1 MKKLTAILALSLSL
15 TLAASAAFAADGKT
29 LYAKCAGCHG
39 ADGAKTAQGNK
50 SIKGMSADAFTK
62 AMEGYKAKKF
72 GGPKKAL
79 MEGQAAALSPA
90 DIQALAA
97 YVSKL

>member
-1 MKKLTAILALSLSL
+1 MKKLVMVFIVSLSL
-15 TLAASAAFAADGKT
+15 ALAASGKT

-50 SIKGMSADAFTK
+50 PLKGLSADAFTK

-72 GGPKKAL
+72 GGPKKAI
-79 MEGQAAALSPA
+79 MEGLAASLSPA
-90 DIQALAA
+90 DVQALAA